1 MKNSA
6 RLSSGYALYMT
17 KIDGKL
23 MKMFWNWNRVNS
35 IPRRTRKFVAL
46 LGVVVFLVSSGS
58 ALAIQPPPV
67 EEFVPIG
74 ELPEEDRLPAAPFL
88 VSAYSLVWIFA
99 FGYFWMLSRRLSV
112 VERELNDLTKR
123 AGLDSETESERSP

>member
-1 MKNSA
+1 MSD
-6 RLSSGYALYMT
+6 YASYMT
-17 KIDGKL
+17 KTDEKL
-23 MKMFWNWNRVNS
+23 MRILFILNRVTT
-35 IPRRTRKFVAL
+35 IPVVTGYFIL
-46 LGVVVFLVSSGS
+46 LLAGAIVLTASATVV
-58 ALAIQPPPV
+58 AIQPPPV

-112 VERELNDLTKR
+112 VERELNDLAKR
-123 AGLDSETESERSP
+123 AGLDSETVPKG

>member
-1 MKNSA
+1 
-6 RLSSGYALYMT
+6 MT
-17 KIDGKL
+17 KTDGKL
-23 MKMFWNWNRVNS
+23 MRMSWFGNRVNNIS
-35 IPRRTRKFVAL
+35 LRTSNFVAL
-46 LGVVVFLVSSGS
+46 LAVVFFVVSSVS
-58 ALAIQPPPV
+58 TVAIQPPPV

-99 FGYFWMLSRRLSV
+99 FWYFWMLSRRLSV

-123 AGLDSETESERSP
+123 AGLDSETESERAP

>member
-1 MKNSA
+1 
-6 RLSSGYALYMT
+6 MT
-17 KIDGKL
+17 KTDENPMRIL
-23 MKMFWNWNRVNS
+23 FILNRVTNV
-35 IPRRTRKFVAL
+35 PVVTGYFVL
-46 LGVVVFLVSSGS
+46 LLAAIIVLVASATVV
-58 ALAIQPPPV
+58 AIQPPPV

-112 VERELNDLTKR
+112 VERELNDLAKR
-123 AGLDSETESERSP
+123 AGLDSDTESKG

>member
-1 MKNSA
+1 
-6 RLSSGYALYMT
+6 MT
-17 KIDGKL
+17 KTDEKL
-23 MKMFWNWNRVNS
+23 MRILFILNRVTT
-35 IPRRTRKFVAL
+35 IPVVTGYFIL
-46 LGVVVFLVSSGS
+46 LLAGAIVLTASATVV
-58 ALAIQPPPV
+58 AIQPPPV

-112 VERELNDLTKR
+112 VERELNDLAKR
-123 AGLDSETESERSP
+123 AGLDSETEPKG

>member
-1 MKNSA
+1 M
-6 RLSSGYALYMT
+6 R
-17 KIDGKL
+17 
-23 MKMFWNWNRVNS
+23 MFWFWNRVNNS
-35 IPRRTRKFVAL
+35 PVYGRCLVVL
-46 LGVVVFLVSSGS
+46 LVGVVVVVSS
-58 ALAIQPPPV
+58 ATAVAIQPPPV

-99 FGYFWMLSRRLSV
+99 FGYFWMLSRRLSI

-123 AGLDSETESERSP
+123 AGLDSETESERPV

>member
-1 MKNSA
+1 M
-6 RLSSGYALYMT
+6 R
-17 KIDGKL
+17 
-23 MKMFWNWNRVNS
+23 MFWFWNRVNG
-35 IPRRTRKFVAL
+35 IPIRTSNFVAL
-46 LGVVVFLVSSGS
+46 LVVVVFLKFTVS

-123 AGLDSETESERSP
+123 AGLDSETESERAP

>member
-1 MKNSA
+1 
-6 RLSSGYALYMT
+6 MT
-17 KIDGKL
+17 KTDGKF
-23 MKMFWNWNRVNS
+23 MRMFWLRNCVDG
-35 IPRRTRKFVAL
+35 IPVPTSNLLAL
-46 LGVVVFLVSSGS
+46 LVVAIFLISSVS
-58 ALAIQPPPV
+58 APAIQPPPV

-123 AGLDSETESERSP
+123 AGLESERSP

>member
-1 MKNSA
+1 M
-6 RLSSGYALYMT
+6 LSDYASYMT
-17 KIDGKL
+17 KTDENL
-23 MKMFWNWNRVNS
+23 MRILFILNRVTNV
-35 IPRRTRKFVAL
+35 PVVTGYFVL
-46 LGVVVFLVSSGS
+46 LLAAVIVLAASATVV
-58 ALAIQPPPV
+58 AIQPPPV

-112 VERELNDLTKR
+112 VERELNDLAKR
-123 AGLDSETESERSP
+123 AGLDSETESKG

>member
-1 MKNSA
+1 MSD
-6 RLSSGYALYMT
+6 YASYMT
-17 KIDGKL
+17 KTDEKL
-23 MKMFWNWNRVNS
+23 MRILFILNRVTT
-35 IPRRTRKFVAL
+35 IPVVTGYFIL
-46 LGVVVFLVSSGS
+46 LLAGAIVLTASATVV
-58 ALAIQPPPV
+58 AIQPPPV

-112 VERELNDLTKR
+112 VERELNDLAKR
-123 AGLDSETESERSP
+123 AGLDSETEPKG

>member
-1 MKNSA
+1 M
-6 RLSSGYALYMT
+6 RL
-17 KIDGKL
+17 
-23 MKMFWNWNRVNS
+23 FWFWNRVNCTPVHS
-35 IPRRTRKFVAL
+35 RKIVTL
-46 LGVVVFLVSSGS
+46 LAAAICLISSVSVV
-58 ALAIQPPPV
+58 AIQPPPV

-112 VERELNDLTKR
+112 VERELTDLTKR
-123 AGLDSETESERSP
+123 AGLDSETESERLP